1 MYLRPIWLCEIN
13 SIVFN
18 WKALDGFREHSDC
31 FANFCDQGQILQFH
45 CFWSSA
51 IVWTLTI
58 NKTVEPGY
66 FMVAPYIYDAIAYF
80 LAWPTNLL
88 PTLSCVCF
96 WRKPWPLLLLW
107 FNYEPNF
114 SLFIAIDPCQTNN
127 QTCPKNSRCNYLGP
141 GMVGT
146 WYDREIIL
154 STCKKRMCIAWHVHA
169 CMPVVAIAAC
179 VL

>member
-1 MYLRPIWLCEIN
+1 MESPEWFKRTFIL
-13 SIVFN
+13 
-18 WKALDGFREHSDC
+18 FRKL
-31 FANFCDQGQILQFH
+31 FFYQGQILQFH
-45 CFWSSA
+45 WFWSSA
-51 IVWTLTI
+51 IVWSLTCRTSI
-58 NKTVEPGY
+58 FYGGFLHLWCYRVY
-66 FMVAPYIYDAIAYF
+66 FW
-80 LAWPTNLL
+80 AWPTNLL

-154 STCKKRMCIAWHVHA
+154 STCNKQHSKRMCIAWHVHA
-169 CMPVVAIAAC
+169 C
-179 VL
+179 LW